1 MQLCKMEHEPGQATH
16 SKCHIYYCSVPRT
29 RRRMQYGQ
37 NEFRK
42 KRLPSS
48 YGLEVDT
55 ELVLMQL
62 PKFQRCRNVIL
73 LFLKMPWNF

>member
-1 MQLCKMEHEPGQATH
+1 M
-16 SKCHIYYCSVPRT
+16 V
-29 RRRMQYGQ
+29 RMNSEQ
-37 NEFRK
+37 
-42 KRLPSS
+42 KRFPSS

-62 PKFQRCRNVIL
+62 PKFQRCCNVIL